1 MDQKKTGLLLK
12 KLRNEKGLTQE
23 ELAESFGVTDR
34 TVSRWEN
41 GRNLPD
47 LSLLVE
53 LADFYDTDI
62 REIID
67 GERKGEEMDKE
78 LKDTLQKVADYGD
91 SQKQKAERA
100 GSLAFGASFLLCTA
114 VITVQILWKGNLS
127 LVMGETA
134 ILLGG
139 GIVYL
144 IMTVRAGAFER
155 RVKGSGKNYALI
167 SGACAGIFSVILF
180 FFLILQG
187 AAAGKALVFSL
198 VFFIFIF
205 AAGYGVLFLLC
216 RTSRAHETGEDRQ
229 EAGLQDTE

>member
-1 MDQKKTGLLLK
+1 MDQKKTGLF
-12 KLRNEKGLTQE
+12 LRSLRREKGLTQE
-23 ELAESFGVTDR
+23 ELAEVFGVTDR

-41 GRNLPD
+41 GKNLPD

-91 SQKQKAERA
+91 TQKQKAERA
-100 GSLAFGASFLLCTA
+100 GSLAFGFSFLICAA
-114 VITVQILWKGNLS
+114 VITVQILWKGDLS
-127 LVMGETA
+127 LVLGETL
-134 ILLGG
+134 ILLAG

-144 IMTVRAGAFER
+144 ALTVRAGAFER
-155 RVKGSGKNYALI
+155 KVRGSGKKYAII
-167 SGACAGIFSVILF
+167 SGICAGIFSVLLF
-180 FFLILQG
+180 AFYAMHG
-187 AAAGKALVFSL
+187 AAPGKALIFSL

-205 AAGYGVLFLLC
+205 PAGCEVLFLL
-216 RTSRAHETGEDRQ
+216 SRASRRN
-229 EAGLQDTE
+229 TE

>member
-1 MDQKKTGLLLK
+1 MDQKKTGLFLK
-12 KLRNEKGLTQE
+12 ALRKEKGLTQE
-23 ELAESFGVTDR
+23 ELAEVFGVTDR
-34 TVSRWEN
+34 TVSRCEN

-47 LSLLVE
+47 LGLLVE
-53 LADFYDTDI
+53 MADYYDADI

-67 GERKGEEMDKE
+67 GERKGAEMDKE

-100 GSLAFGASFLLCTA
+100 GSLAFGVSFLICAA
-114 VITVQILWKGNLS
+114 VITVQILWKGDLS

-139 GIVYL
+139 GIAYL

-167 SGACAGIFSVILF
+167 SGICAAVFSVILF

-187 AAAGKALVFSL
+187 AAPGKALVFSL
-198 VFFIFIF
+198 VFIIFIF
-205 AAGYGVLFLLC
+205 AAGYGVLFLLS
-216 RTSRAHETGEDRQ
+216 RTSRAHEEEEDKER
-229 EAGLQDTE
+229 GRLQDTE

>member
-1 MDQKKTGLLLK
+1 MDQIKIGLFLK

-100 GSLAFGASFLLCTA
+100 GSLAFGASFLICAA

-127 LVMGETA
+127 LVMGETV
-134 ILLGG
+134 ILLAG
-139 GIVYL
+139 GILYL
-144 IMTVRAGAFER
+144 ALTVRAGAFER
-155 RVKGSGKNYALI
+155 KVRGSGKNYALI
-167 SGACAGIFSVILF
+167 SGICAGLFSVILF
-180 FFLILQG
+180 FFFVLHGG
-187 AAAGKALVFSL
+187 APGKALIFSL
-198 VFFIFIF
+198 AFFIFIF
-205 AAGYGVLFLLC
+205 AAGYGVLFLLS
-216 RTSRAHETGEDRQ
+216 RTSRAHEEGKDPE
-229 EAGLQDTE
+229 